1 MGRNRNR
8 NFVSLLQ
15 KPEMANLRRREKVV
29 QLAGVLVVTLS
40 VAPNQR

>member
-8 NFVSLLQ
+8 NFMSLLQ
-15 KPEMANLRRREKVV
+15 KPEMANLRPRKKVV